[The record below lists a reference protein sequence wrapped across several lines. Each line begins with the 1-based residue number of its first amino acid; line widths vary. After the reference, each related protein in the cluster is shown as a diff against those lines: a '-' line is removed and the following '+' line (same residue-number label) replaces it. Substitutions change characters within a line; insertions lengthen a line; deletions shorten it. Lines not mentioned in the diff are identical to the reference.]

1 MKTKYQ
7 VHTSK
12 GVWLTCKVAQP
23 TSGWLH
29 YELDDGTIGLAR
41 PRKWREKPTATER
54 PKAGA

>member
-7 VHTSK
+7 VHTTK

-41 PRKWREKPTATER
+41 PGKWREKPQR
-54 PKAGA
+54 PKARV